1 MKRVCRNVILPFRSK
16 SFALD
21 RSTTRIDHH
30 IDSISFSLSREK
42 EKENS
47 IESLSL
53 PLLLQGFTRVR
64 LARIMQSLEE
74 REMEERDRERKKR
87 DYAAVPRGHVI
98 NDTRGGRIIF
108 ITTNS

>member
-1 MKRVCRNVILPFRSK
+1 
-16 SFALD
+16 
-21 RSTTRIDHH
+21 
-30 IDSISFSLSREK
+30 
-42 EKENS
+42 
-47 IESLSL
+47 
-53 PLLLQGFTRVR
+53 
-64 LARIMQSLEE
+64 MQSLEE